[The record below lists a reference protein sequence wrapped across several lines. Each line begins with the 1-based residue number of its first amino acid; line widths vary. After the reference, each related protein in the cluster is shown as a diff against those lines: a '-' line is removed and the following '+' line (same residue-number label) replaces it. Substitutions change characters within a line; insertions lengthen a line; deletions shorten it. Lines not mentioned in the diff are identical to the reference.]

1 MLSTSL
7 VKNISERFYKNKMI
21 NCIMV
26 IRTPTEVTLTE
37 GEVPIWFG
45 QMSWAANWF
54 LILLGV
60 VFLIFFLLG
69 VVFFILAWVNVITS
83 EYFISNKRIF
93 VKYGLISRTMND
105 IKMEWVTNTSL
116 AQSFVGRILNFGNV
130 LIATPGTATG
140 TEMMAGVTDPMIIKG
155 MIEERLVKFKKN
167 KEIDESIRKISDEYK
182 MGRLDEARYNSL
194 KKEYESE
201 IIKNS

>member
-1 MLSTSL
+1 MA
-7 VKNISERFYKNKMI
+7 
-21 NCIMV
+21 
-26 IRTPTEVTLTE
+26 IRIPTEISMTE

-45 QMSWAANWF
+45 QMSWAANWL
-54 LILLGV
+54 LIVLGV
-60 VFLIFFLLG
+60 IFLVPIFTFFISIIFFAVAYL
-69 VVFFILAWVNVITS
+69 NVTTS

-93 VKYGLISRTMND
+93 VKYGFISRVMND

-116 AQSFVGRILNFGNV
+116 FQDFFGRILNYGTV

-140 TEMMAGVTDPMIIKG
+140 TERMVGVADPMIIKG

-167 KEIDESIRKISDEYK
+167 VEIKQSIRKISDEFK

-194 KKEYESE
+194 KQEYESE
-201 IIKNS
+201 MIKND

>member
-1 MLSTSL
+1 MA
-7 VKNISERFYKNKMI
+7 
-21 NCIMV
+21 
-26 IRTPTEVTLTE
+26 IRTPTEISMTE
-37 GEVPIWFG
+37 GEVPLWFG
-45 QMSWAANWF
+45 QMSWAANWA
-54 LILLGV
+54 LLLLGV
-60 VFLIFFLLG
+60 VFLIFLIG
-69 VVFFILAWVNVITS
+69 IIFFIIAWINVATS

-93 VKYGLISRTMND
+93 VKYGLISRVMND

-116 AQSFVGRILNFGNV
+116 AQDFFGRILNYGNV

-140 TEMMAGVTDPMIIKG
+140 TEMMVGVSDPMMVKG

-167 KEIDESIRKISDEYK
+167 QEIQQSIRRVTDEYK

-194 KKEYESE
+194 KQEYESE

>member
-1 MLSTSL
+1 MA
-7 VKNISERFYKNKMI
+7 
-21 NCIMV
+21 
-26 IRTPTEVTLTE
+26 IRIPTEISLTE

-45 QMSWAANWF
+45 QMSWAANWVWLLCAIIF
-54 LILLGV
+54 AITILG
-60 VFLIFFLLG
+60 IPIAI
-69 VVFFILAWVNVITS
+69 ILYVIAWLNVITS

-93 VKYGLISRTMND
+93 VKYGFISRKMND

-116 AQSFVGRILNFGNV
+116 AQDFFGRILNFGNV

-140 TEMMAGVTDPMIIKG
+140 TEMMNGVKDPMIIKG

-167 KEIDESIRKISDEYK
+167 DEILQSIRRITEEYK

-194 KKEYESE
+194 KQEYESE
-201 IIKNS
+201 IRKNS